1 MKKKL
6 DVGEM
11 TGGKSFGL
19 SVSDD
24 PLEVFSKIQAFI
36 DFTTPSASTRYAHFA
51 AQARCVHVIG
61 TTGFSEKHFQK
72 LSAAA
77 RHAVLI
83 RAGNMSLGVNLLSQ
97 LAEKVAKALDED
109 FDVEILETHHRMK
122 VDAPSGTA
130 LMLGEAVLI
139 KSYDFAA
146 VSIVQPFAYFHL
158 VFISLVGILIF
169 DERLSL
175 NILVGS
181 LIVIC
186 FTPAHVLSLI

>member
-1 MKKKL
+1 MVEEIGMSEKLKIGVAGASGRMGQMLIKSLILDDRFLLAGVLENSGHDWLGL

-72 LSAAA
+72 LEE
-77 RHAVLI
+77 I
-83 RAGNMSLGVNLLSQ
+83 QNRAGLSFAERTELQ
-97 LAEKVAKALDED
+97 RQEWETFTHKSQVLFNYMQILKFEENILMKKLAEYRREL
-109 FDVEILETHHRMK
+109 T
-122 VDAPSGTA
+122 
-130 LMLGEAVLI
+130 
-139 KSYDFAA
+139 
-146 VSIVQPFAYFHL
+146 
-158 VFISLVGILIF
+158 
-169 DERLSL
+169 
-175 NILVGS
+175 
-181 LIVIC
+181 
-186 FTPAHVLSLI
+186 